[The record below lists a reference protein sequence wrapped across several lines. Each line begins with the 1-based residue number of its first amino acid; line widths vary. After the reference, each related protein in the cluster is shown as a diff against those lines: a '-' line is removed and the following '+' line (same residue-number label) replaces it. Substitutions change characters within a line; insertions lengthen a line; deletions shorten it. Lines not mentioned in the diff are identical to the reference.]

1 MRVTAVQQ
9 VGVAMFSTGN
19 FKNIVG
25 VAEYDEQQQQQQL
38 DSIKSTGVENPALGE
53 TEPRPQQQQQ
63 QQQAKDG
70 QQQHQYL
77 ELDPMDPCY
86 RATVPVKL
94 GLGPRGDYSWVA
106 MDETAKRDSDIK
118 HLVNHAFQNTFCSLE
133 VNVG

>member
-25 VAEYDEQQQQQQL
+25 VAEYDEQQQQQQ
-38 DSIKSTGVENPALGE
+38 
-53 TEPRPQQQQQ
+53 
-63 QQQAKDG
+63 QQQAKDSH
-70 QQQHQYL
+70 QHQYL

>member
-25 VAEYDEQQQQQQL
+25 VAEYDEQQQQQQQQL
-38 DSIKSTGVENPALGE
+38 DSNKSTGVENPVLQ
-53 TEPRPQQQQQ
+53 QQQQQ

-70 QQQHQYL
+70 QQQQHQYL

-118 HLVNHAFQNTFCSLE
+118 HLVNHAFQNTLCSLE